1 MDSLTNFPTNAF
13 MPVEV
18 ICGLLNFLDQN
29 ITNEIGMFSKIP
41 TVVPFSNMNSLV
53 KFKEH
58 I

>member
-1 MDSLTNFPTNAF
+1 MFWVDSLTNFPTNAF

-53 KFKEH
+53 KF
-58 I
+58 